1 LIQASKGWSIMQSE
15 AQAILWF
22 AGRLLLGGLF
32 VVAGVRHFFILP
44 PVTQAI
50 AARGVPAA
58 RLVLLSGTAFEIV
71 AGLALILGFQPAWA
85 ALGLAAFTIAASV
98 LLVNFWDM
106 EGPARDNA
114 ISTWQSNLA
123 IIGGL
128 LVTAAHSL

>member
-1 LIQASKGWSIMQSE
+1 MQSE
-15 AQAILWF
+15 AQEILWV

-58 RLVLLSGTAFEIV
+58 RFVLLSGTAFEIV

-106 EGPARDNA
+106 EGPVRDNA

-128 LVTAAHSL
+128 FVTAAHSL